1 MKKSSRLINRLNRG
15 VYISFV
21 IPALLLYTFFVI
33 LPVFIGLFYSLTNW
47 NGLARSWKVVGIEN
61 YIKMFSDGRMRN
73 SVFFTLR
80 YTVMLVAGTVVL
92 SLAIAMMLNSKIRAQ
107 TFYRTIFF
115 FPAVLSLVVIGL
127 MWNEILYRAGPR
139 IGAALNIEILKTN
152 ILSNSGLAQ
161 FGILIVN
168 LWQGLAIPTVLFI
181 AGLQVIPNELY
192 EAATIDG
199 ARSYHKFKSITLPFL
214 IPIVNV
220 VLVLAMKGGITLFDL
235 ARAMTDGGPGRA
247 TESISLLIYRNAFVE
262 NKYSFGVAQSV
273 VLFLIIALVSSLQFS
288 VLGKKEVGER

>member
-1 MKKSSRLINRLNRG
+1 MKKDSRLINRLNRG
-15 VYISFV
+15 VYVSFV
-21 IPALLLYTFFVI
+21 IPALVLYTFFVI
-33 LPVFIGLFYSLTNW
+33 TPVFIGLFYSITNW
-47 NGLARSWKVVGIEN
+47 NGLARSYKVVGIEN
-61 YIKMFSDGRMRN
+61 YIKMFSDSRMRN

-80 YTVMLVAGTVVL
+80 YTLMLVAGTLIL
-92 SLAIAMMLNSKIRAQ
+92 SMAIALILNSKIRAR

-127 MWNEILYRAGPR
+127 MWNEILYRVGPR
-139 IGAALNIEILKTN
+139 IGEALNIEILKTN
-152 ILSNSGLAQ
+152 ILSDSRLAQ

-199 ARSYHKFKSITLPFL
+199 ARNYHKFKSITLPFL
-214 IPIVNV
+214 IPIINV
-220 VLVLAMKGGITLFDL
+220 VLVLSLKGGITLFDL
-235 ARAMTDGGPGRA
+235 ARGMTDGGPGRA

>member
-1 MKKSSRLINRLNRG
+1 MKKDRRLINRLNQG
-15 VYISFV
+15 MYISFV

-33 LPVFIGLFYSLTNW
+33 TPIFIGLFYSITNW
-47 NGLARSWKVVGIEN
+47 NGLARTYKVVGIEN
-61 YIKMFSDGRMRN
+61 YIKMFSDSRMRN

-80 YTVMLVAGTVVL
+80 YTVMLVAGTLVL
-92 SLAIAMMLNSKIRAQ
+92 SMAVALMLNSKIKAR

-115 FPAVLSLVVIGL
+115 FPAVLSPVVIGL
-127 MWNEILYRAGPR
+127 MWNEILYRVGPR
-139 IGAALNIEILKTN
+139 IGEALNIEFLKAN
-152 ILSNSGLAQ
+152 ILSDGRLAQ
-161 FGILIVN
+161 FGILTVN

-214 IPIVNV
+214 IPIINV
-220 VLVLAMKGGITLFDL
+220 VLVLSMKGGITLFDL
-235 ARAMTDGGPGRA
+235 VRAMTDGGPGRA